1 MPYIPSENL
10 HLPREALIDFPRPD
24 TLASEQL
31 AGWLRDR
38 GIELAPADIDVVTLH
53 YQYEP
58 LGEGRQH
65 FRENAIVTQKM
76 SLVEALLGNWQGE
89 PSEGYGN
96 FHFGDWA
103 GLAPQGAVTLVERL
117 EPQSALSNASA
128 YLIFNGLYR
137 RTSPQVYGPQ
147 TKLAVRAEDF
157 QGFIWGLHF
166 HHLYRASLDRFW
178 EARLAH
184 YQRALKIS
192 FIAACNRQVLEGSL
206 SDQGQRLA
214 WQAAGLRRS
223 KVPALQRRMLNVY
236 GYTSTSILC
245 LTDADSGFTL
255 LYLPGNASPL
265 HEFSDQAA
273 MQQWF
278 AEQCQ
283 DPAKRVAL
291 ERYFTPA
298 DWPDGLDYS
307 GLRTALKG
315 LGLYP
320 KPHRLAVNHDGFATS
335 GFWVAQEMVN
345 YRAQTYSPLIIG
357 DLFAY
362 LAERQKQR
370 SYEDADSQITSNHQ
384 IDKARW
390 TSYLNAAMVIISPL
404 AMVVPELIPVLLTGG
419 LSQFALGMDQLLNG
433 KTLEEKSS
441 AVSTQVFGLL
451 NALPLAATLA
461 ADPAQ
466 VYRWYRPGFVTPS
479 RLRDLLSA
487 GSPAASPAEEI
498 ELAPA
503 ESAFREAP
511 VIPSSQI
518 SALATRIDA
527 NLHVR
532 FLGWFEEDGKV
543 TGKWME
549 YELASDSF
557 IKLEEARLAE
567 PPRWIVS
574 NRSTLVRL
582 ADLSHPVSDVQRM
595 ATLRALGIHVH
606 LPIELGAYDALAT
619 TAIPQIISSLWVGDR
634 AIGPTFLEALAHNAQ
649 ALSASDYR
657 YQLFLS
663 RLNPDAYQHN
673 LALLAERAP
682 TLVVL
687 PLEQQPFFQAFTTSR
702 YFSQY
707 QAAID
712 GNGGV
717 ATNFSSACDILRY
730 RLLSHLGGIYLDA
743 DDQLLLAARPERD
756 PLPLLRQ
763 PLKTS
768 ADGLLLA
775 PPVSNDQMGMYIK
788 FNSSVIGSHPGN
800 PTLQAISDE
809 ILRRYQLEPTFY
821 SRRPFRADNSAS
833 LAAYSRRL
841 SLLTGPGVLN
851 DVIDQRLPWL
861 SQLREIC
868 NLLVAPLHDVHR
880 AINLR
885 RFSQTLH
892 EHVPMDQCFQMGQ
905 AHSWWDH

>member
-1 MPYIPSENL
+1 MPYIPNENL

-31 AGWLRDR
+31 TQWLRAR
-38 GIELAPADIDVVTLH
+38 SIEQAPADIEVVTLH
-53 YQYEP
+53 YQHEP
-58 LGEGRQH
+58 LGEGRRH
-65 FRENAIVTQKM
+65 FRVNAIVTQAM

-89 PSEGYGN
+89 PSTGYGN
-96 FHFGDWA
+96 FHFGNWA
-103 GLAPQGAVTLVERL
+103 GLPPQGAVTLVERL
-117 EPQSALSNASA
+117 EPVGVFSNASA
-128 YLIFNGLYR
+128 YQIFNGLYR

-147 TKLAVRAEDF
+147 TRLAVRAEDF

-206 SDQGQRLA
+206 SDQGRRLA
-214 WQAAGLRRS
+214 WQAAGLSRS
-223 KVPALQRRMLNVY
+223 QAPGLQRRMLNVY

-245 LTDADSGFTL
+245 LSDADSGFTL

-265 HEFSDQAA
+265 HEFADQAA

-283 DPAKRVAL
+283 DAAKRVAL
-291 ERYFTPA
+291 QAYFTPA

-320 KPHRLAVNHDGFATS
+320 KPHRFAVNHDGFATS
-335 GFWVAQEMVN
+335 GFWVAHEMVN
-345 YRAQTYSPLIIG
+345 YRAETYSPILTG

-370 SYEDADSQITSNHQ
+370 SYADADSQITTNHQ

-390 TSYLNAAMVIISPL
+390 TSYLNAAMVILSPL

-433 KTLEEKSS
+433 KTLEDKAS
-441 AVSTQVFGLL
+441 AVGTEVFGLL
-451 NALPLAATLA
+451 NALPVAGRLA

-466 VYRWYRPGFVTPS
+466 VFRWYRPGFVTPP
-479 RLRDLLSA
+479 RLRALLTA
-487 GSPAASPAEEI
+487 GSPQVEQAEAF

-511 VIPSSQI
+511 IMPSSQI
-518 SALATRIDA
+518 SALATRIDH
-527 NLHVR
+527 NLQVR
-532 FLGWFEEDGKV
+532 FMGWFDDNGKA
-543 TGKWME
+543 TSKWME

-557 IKLEEARLAE
+557 IKVEEARLAD

-582 ADLSHPVSDVQRM
+582 ADLSHPVSDRQRM
-595 ATLRALGIHVH
+595 ATLQALGIEVQ
-606 LPIELGAYDALAT
+606 LPIDLARYDALAT
-619 TAIPQIISSLWVGDR
+619 TPIARVISSLWVGDR
-634 AIGPTFLEALAHNAQ
+634 TIGPTFLDSLAHNAQ
-649 ALSASDYR
+649 ALADSDYR

-663 RLNPDAYQHN
+663 ALDRDAYQHN
-673 LALLAERAP
+673 LAVLAERAP
-682 TLVVL
+682 GLSVS
-687 PLEQQPFFQAFTTSR
+687 PLEEQAFFQAFARSK
-702 YFSQY
+702 YFAQY

-743 DDQLLLAARPERD
+743 DDRLLLAARPDRQT
-756 PLPLLRQ
+756 LPLLRQ
-763 PLKTS
+763 PLRTTS
-768 ADGLLLA
+768 DGLLLA

-788 FNSSVIGSHPGN
+788 FNSSMIGSHPGN
-800 PTLQAISDE
+800 PTLEAISEE
-809 ILRRYQLEPTFY
+809 ILHRYQLDPTFY
-821 SRRPFRADNSAS
+821 SRRPARADSGPAI
-833 LAAYSRRL
+833 AAYARRL
-841 SLLTGPGVLN
+841 NLLTGPGVLN
-851 DVIDQRLPWL
+851 QVIDQRLPWL
-861 SQLREIC
+861 SQLRELC

-880 AINLR
+880 VINLR
-885 RFSQTLH
+885 GFTRTLH
-892 EHVPMDQCFQMGQ
+892 EHVPLGQAFQMGQ
-905 AHSWWDH
+905 AHSWWEH